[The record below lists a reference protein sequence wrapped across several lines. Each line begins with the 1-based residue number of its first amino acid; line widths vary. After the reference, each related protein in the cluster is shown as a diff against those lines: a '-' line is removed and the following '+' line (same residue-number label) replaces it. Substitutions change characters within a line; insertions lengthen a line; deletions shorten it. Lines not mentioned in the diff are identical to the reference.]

1 MGVDAIQMLTTKL
14 DFLEQKLKIEHSQIH
29 HEEEV
34 SSIENGAKLNERW
47 VRDLDNRMK
56 TLEYTILQKECDK
69 KILPLEETV
78 QELSKHEQQ
87 QAQYTELAEKL
98 EAIVVEPENSIIEL
112 KKELIQIKKAGIM
125 SPEDKNDKDKKTE
138 DDVHN
143 LSEIVQSTHTSTDL
157 QNVVFRKSKIYSI
170 F

>member
-47 VRDLDNRMK
+47 VRDFDNRMK

-98 EAIVVEPENSIIEL
+98 EAIVVEQENSIIEL

-125 SPEDKNDKDKKTE
+125 SPKDKNDKDKKTE

-157 QNVVFRKSKIYSI
+157 
-170 F
+170 

>member
-1 MGVDAIQMLTTKL
+1 MGDDAIQMLTTKL
-14 DFLEQKLKIEHSQIH
+14 DFLEQKLKIEHSQVH

-34 SSIENGAKLNERW
+34 SSIENGTKLNERW

-87 QAQYTELAEKL
+87 QAQYTELAERL
-98 EAIVVEPENSIIEL
+98 EAIVVEQENSIIEL

-125 SPEDKNDKDKKTE
+125 SPEDKNNEDKKTE

-157 QNVVFRKSKIYSI
+157 QNVVFRKRKIYSI

>member
-69 KILPLEETV
+69 KILPL
-78 QELSKHEQQ
+78 
-87 QAQYTELAEKL
+87 
-98 EAIVVEPENSIIEL
+98 
-112 KKELIQIKKAGIM
+112 
-125 SPEDKNDKDKKTE
+125 
-138 DDVHN
+138 
-143 LSEIVQSTHTSTDL
+143 
-157 QNVVFRKSKIYSI
+157 
-170 F
+170 

>member
-29 HEEEV
+29 HEEDV
-34 SSIENGAKLNERW
+34 SSIENGTKLNERW

-98 EAIVVEPENSIIEL
+98 EAIVVEQENSIIEL
-112 KKELIQIKKAGIM
+112 KKELIKSRKLALCHLKIKTTRIKRLKMMCI
-125 SPEDKNDKDKKTE
+125 
-138 DDVHN
+138 
-143 LSEIVQSTHTSTDL
+143 
-157 QNVVFRKSKIYSI
+157 IYLK
-170 F
+170 